1 MSKTVVRK
9 NESLDDALR
18 RFKRSVSKT
27 GTLQEYRKR
36 EFYEKPSV
44 KRKKKSEAARK
55 RKNKRRFQFLEEA
68 EVMSLLESLQKDM
81 VAAMK
86 AKDKTKLSTVRML
99 KAAVTNEQINVG
111 HDLTSDEEVSVL
123 SRELKQRK
131 DSLEEFK
138 AAGRD
143 QAVADLEAEIAVVES
158 YLPEQLSVD
167 EVKAVV
173 EETIKA
179 VGATSKADF
188 GKVMGVLMPKLKG
201 KADGKLVNA
210 TVKELLQ

>member
-1 MSKTVVRK
+1 
-9 NESLDDALR
+9 
-18 RFKRSVSKT
+18 
-27 GTLQEYRKR
+27 
-36 EFYEKPSV
+36 
-44 KRKKKSEAARK
+44 
-55 RKNKRRFQFLEEA
+55 
-68 EVMSLLESLQKDM
+68 MSLLESLQKDM

-99 KAAVTNEQINVG
+99 KAAVTNEQISVG

-173 EETIKA
+173 KETIEA

>member
-1 MSKTVVRK
+1 
-9 NESLDDALR
+9 
-18 RFKRSVSKT
+18 
-27 GTLQEYRKR
+27 
-36 EFYEKPSV
+36 
-44 KRKKKSEAARK
+44 
-55 RKNKRRFQFLEEA
+55 
-68 EVMSLLESLQKDM
+68 MSLLESLQKDM

-86 AKDKTKLSTVRML
+86 AKDKAKLSTVRML

-173 EETIKA
+173 EETIEA

>member
-1 MSKTVVRK
+1 
-9 NESLDDALR
+9 
-18 RFKRSVSKT
+18 
-27 GTLQEYRKR
+27 
-36 EFYEKPSV
+36 
-44 KRKKKSEAARK
+44 
-55 RKNKRRFQFLEEA
+55 
-68 EVMSLLESLQKDM
+68 MSLLESLQKDM

-86 AKDKTKLSTVRML
+86 AKDKAKLSTVRML

-167 EVKAVV
+167 KVKAVV

>member
-1 MSKTVVRK
+1 
-9 NESLDDALR
+9 
-18 RFKRSVSKT
+18 
-27 GTLQEYRKR
+27 
-36 EFYEKPSV
+36 
-44 KRKKKSEAARK
+44 
-55 RKNKRRFQFLEEA
+55 
-68 EVMSLLESLQKDM
+68 MSLLESLQKDM

>member
-1 MSKTVVRK
+1 
-9 NESLDDALR
+9 
-18 RFKRSVSKT
+18 
-27 GTLQEYRKR
+27 
-36 EFYEKPSV
+36 
-44 KRKKKSEAARK
+44 
-55 RKNKRRFQFLEEA
+55 
-68 EVMSLLESLQKDM
+68 MSLLDSLQKDM

-86 AKDKTKLSTVRML
+86 AKDKGRLATVRML

-111 HDLTSDEEVSVL
+111 HDLTTDEEVSVL

-143 QAVADLEAEIAVVES
+143 EAVQKLEEEIKVVEG
-158 YLPEQLSVD
+158 YLPKQLSAD

-173 EETIKA
+173 EETINQ

-188 GKVMGVLMPKLKG
+188 GKVMGAVMPKLKG
-201 KADGKLVNA
+201 KADGKLVNS
-210 TVKELLQ
+210 TVMSLLNK

>member
-1 MSKTVVRK
+1 
-9 NESLDDALR
+9 
-18 RFKRSVSKT
+18 
-27 GTLQEYRKR
+27 
-36 EFYEKPSV
+36 
-44 KRKKKSEAARK
+44 
-55 RKNKRRFQFLEEA
+55 
-68 EVMSLLESLQKDM
+68 MSLLESLQKDM

-143 QAVADLEAEIAVVES
+143 QAVADLEAEIAVIES

>member
-1 MSKTVVRK
+1 
-9 NESLDDALR
+9 
-18 RFKRSVSKT
+18 
-27 GTLQEYRKR
+27 
-36 EFYEKPSV
+36 
-44 KRKKKSEAARK
+44 
-55 RKNKRRFQFLEEA
+55 
-68 EVMSLLESLQKDM
+68 MSLLESLQKDM

-167 EVKAVV
+167 EVKAVG

>member
-1 MSKTVVRK
+1 
-9 NESLDDALR
+9 
-18 RFKRSVSKT
+18 
-27 GTLQEYRKR
+27 
-36 EFYEKPSV
+36 
-44 KRKKKSEAARK
+44 
-55 RKNKRRFQFLEEA
+55 
-68 EVMSLLESLQKDM
+68 MSLLESLQKDM

-86 AKDKTKLSTVRML
+86 AKDKAKLSTVRML

-173 EETIKA
+173 KETIKA

>member
-1 MSKTVVRK
+1 
-9 NESLDDALR
+9 
-18 RFKRSVSKT
+18 
-27 GTLQEYRKR
+27 
-36 EFYEKPSV
+36 
-44 KRKKKSEAARK
+44 
-55 RKNKRRFQFLEEA
+55 
-68 EVMSLLESLQKDM
+68 MSLLDSLQKDM

-86 AKDKTKLSTVRML
+86 AKDKGRLATVRML

-111 HDLTSDEEVSVL
+111 HDLTLDEEVSVL

-143 QAVADLEAEIAVVES
+143 EAVQKLEEEIKVVEG
-158 YLPEQLSVD
+158 YLPKQLSAD

-173 EETIKA
+173 EETINQ

-188 GKVMGVLMPKLKG
+188 GKVMGAVMPKLKG
-201 KADGKLVNA
+201 KADGKLVNS
-210 TVKELLQ
+210 TVMSLLNK

>member
-1 MSKTVVRK
+1 
-9 NESLDDALR
+9 
-18 RFKRSVSKT
+18 
-27 GTLQEYRKR
+27 
-36 EFYEKPSV
+36 
-44 KRKKKSEAARK
+44 
-55 RKNKRRFQFLEEA
+55 
-68 EVMSLLESLQKDM
+68 MSLLESLQKDM

-86 AKDKTKLSTVRML
+86 AKDKVKLSTVRML